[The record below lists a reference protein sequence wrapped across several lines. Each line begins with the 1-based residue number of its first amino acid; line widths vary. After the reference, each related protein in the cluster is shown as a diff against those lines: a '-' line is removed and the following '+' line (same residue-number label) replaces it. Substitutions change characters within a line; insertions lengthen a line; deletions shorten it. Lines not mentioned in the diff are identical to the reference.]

1 MKSILRIAGASL
13 SLAALAAVSTPVF
26 AHQDRVEL
34 RFGNGYDQQ
43 PSYVQPDV
51 IYESPAPVYRYQN
64 EDGWRQQQWR
74 EQAWRERERE
84 RERRE
89 HYWQQRNEWR
99 ERQWQEQRGREHEG
113 RDDHHD
119 HDRDRNGGWR

>member
-1 MKSILRIAGASL
+1 MKSILRIAAVSL
-13 SLAALAAVSTPVF
+13 TLAALAAVSTPVF

-43 PSYVQPDV
+43 RAYVQPEV

-74 EQAWRERERE
+74 ERAWREREQ
-84 RERRE
+84 RRN
-89 HYWQQRNEWR
+89 YWQQRNEWR

-113 RDDHHD
+113 RDDPRD
-119 HDRDRNGGWR
+119 HDRRGDWR

>member
-1 MKSILRIAGASL
+1 MKSILKIAAASL
-13 SLAALAAVSTPVF
+13 SLAALAAVSTPAF

-43 PSYVQPDV
+43 QSYVQPGV
-51 IYESPAPVYRYQN
+51 IYESPAPVYRYQD

-74 EQAWRERERE
+74 EHAWRE

-89 HYWQQRNEWR
+89 HYWHERNEWR
-99 ERQWQEQRGREHEG
+99 ERQWQEQRGREHDG
-113 RDDHHD
+113 RDDHRY
-119 HDRDRNGGWR
+119 HDRHGDWR